1 MNEIKVKFYAD
12 YGVKVTFSLTTLI
25 QWQFNALT
33 QCIKRNRE
41 ANKFEVIDTYLDKH
55 DVITLS
61 IKGITRETFPQFLQ
75 MLECETLTS
84 ITPKWILKNMV
95 DNGKIIE

>member
-12 YGVKVTFSLTTLI
+12 YGVKVTFGLYTL
-25 QWQFNALT
+25 QKWQFDALT

-41 ANKFEVIDTYLDKH
+41 ANKFEVVDVYLDKH
-55 DVITLS
+55 DDTTLS

-84 ITPKWILKNMV
+84 ITPEYILHNMIDKGFV
-95 DNGKIIE
+95 VQ